1 MALVL
6 LDRVRETSATVGT
19 ISFVL
24 SGAVLGYQAFSTIG
38 NGNTTYYCISNQ
50 GTTEWEVGIGT
61 YTASGALLA
70 RTTVLSSSNAGSLV
84 NFSAGTKDVFVTY
97 PSSKSVNVGSAG
109 LLSAPAGLG
118 TGVPTALN
126 INVGSAGAFVV
137 NGGALGTPS
146 SGTLTN
152 ATGLPLT
159 AGVTGTL
166 PVGNGGTGSTTL
178 AANNV
183 LLGNGTSAL
192 QAVAPGASGNVLTSN
207 GTTWEAAGGG
217 GFPVGTKLIFAQ
229 TAAPTGWTKD
239 TTHNNKALRVVTGTA
254 GSGGSVDFTTAFS
267 SQGVSGTVGATT
279 LSTAQIPNHTHTYT
293 TVGGTL
299 IVGGGGKGA
308 VYAAGATGS
317 TTGATGG
324 NGSHDHT
331 FTGTAINMAVQYV
344 DVIIA
349 TKN

>member
-24 SGAVLGYQAFSTIG
+24 SGAVLGYQEFSTIG

-97 PSSKSVNVGSAG
+97 PSSKSVNVDSAG

-137 NGGALGTPS
+137 NGGVLGTPS
-146 SGTLTN
+146 SGTVTN
-152 ATGLPLT
+152 L
-159 AGVTGTL
+159 
-166 PVGNGGTGSTTL
+166 
-178 AANNV
+178 
-183 LLGNGTSAL
+183 
-192 QAVAPGASGNVLTSN
+192 
-207 GTTWEAAGGG
+207 
-217 GFPVGTKLIFAQ
+217 
-229 TAAPTGWTKD
+229 
-239 TTHNNKALRVVTGTA
+239 TGTA
-254 GSGGSVDFTTAFS
+254 SININGTAVTFTSTTQNSQFNSIGVGTPGSATAGEIRATNNVTAFYS
-267 SQGVSGTVGATT
+267 SDRRLKKNIREIPDALAKTCVIGGKLFDWTDAYIAQHGGADGYFVRKSDFGVI
-279 LSTAQIPNHTHTYT
+279 AQDVQQVLPEAVHTRED
-293 TVGGTL
+293 GTL
-299 IVGGGGKGA
+299 A
-308 VYAAGATGS
+308 VDYEKMCALAFAAIKELVTR
-317 TTGATGG
+317 
-324 NGSHDHT
+324 
-331 FTGTAINMAVQYV
+331 IEVLE
-344 DVIIA
+344 
-349 TKN
+349 KK